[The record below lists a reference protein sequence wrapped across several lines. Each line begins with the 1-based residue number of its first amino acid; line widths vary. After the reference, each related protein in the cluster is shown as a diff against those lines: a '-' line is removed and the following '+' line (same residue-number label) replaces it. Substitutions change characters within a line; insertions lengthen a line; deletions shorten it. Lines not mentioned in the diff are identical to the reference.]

1 MFRIASLTL
10 ASAALLAACSTGSV
24 TSAKSPATT
33 LNGVLVGP
41 TQMTLYVFDKDA
53 AGSGKSVCNG
63 GCATNWPP
71 LMAPASAAPIG
82 DWSVVMRDDGS
93 KQWAYKGR
101 PLYHWVKDA
110 KPGDMTGGGFLNN
123 SWHVAKP

>member
-1 MFRIASLTL
+1 MIRIASLTIL
-10 ASAALLAACSTGSV
+10 SATLLAACSTGSV
-24 TSAKSPATT
+24 APGNSPATT

-53 AGSGKSVCNG
+53 AGKSVCNG
-63 GCATNWPP
+63 GCAANWPP
-71 LMAPASAAPIG
+71 LMAPANAAAIG
-82 DWSVVMRDDGS
+82 DWSVVTRDDGS

-101 PLYHWVKDA
+101 PLYHWTKDA
-110 KPGDMTGGGFLNN
+110 KPGDKTGDGFLNN

>member
-10 ASAALLAACSTGSV
+10 VSAALLTACSTGPL
-24 TSAKSPATT
+24 TPAKSPATT

-41 TQMTLYVFDKDA
+41 NQMTLYVFDKDA

-63 GCATNWPP
+63 GCAANWPP
-71 LMAPASAAPIG
+71 LMAPANAAPIG
-82 DWSVVMRDDGS
+82 DWSVTTRDDGS

-101 PLYHWVKDA
+101 PLYHWAKDS
-110 KPGDMTGGGFLNN
+110 KPGDMTGDGFLNN

>member
-1 MFRIASLTL
+1 MLRIASLTIL
-10 ASAALLAACSTGSV
+10 SAALLAGCATG
-24 TSAKSPATT
+24 TATMAKSPATT
-33 LNGVLVGP
+33 MNGMLVGP

-53 AGSGKSVCNG
+53 AGKSMCNG

-71 LMAPASAAPIG
+71 LMAPANAAPIG

-101 PLYHWVKDA
+101 PLYHWAKDA
-110 KPGDMTGGGFLNN
+110 KPGDMTGDGFLNN